1 MMEYFDQ
8 VELMLTILPIVG
20 QEEAFALKGGTGL
33 MTIKEQDY
41 WMNGMNSLT
50 GMDRKDKRDGEQM
63 LRFIYQLVAYVLR
76 ANQGRAFLIV
86 VI

>member
-1 MMEYFDQ
+1 
-8 VELMLTILPIVG
+8 
-20 QEEAFALKGGTGL
+20 
-33 MTIKEQDY
+33 
-41 WMNGMNSLT
+41 MNGMNSLT